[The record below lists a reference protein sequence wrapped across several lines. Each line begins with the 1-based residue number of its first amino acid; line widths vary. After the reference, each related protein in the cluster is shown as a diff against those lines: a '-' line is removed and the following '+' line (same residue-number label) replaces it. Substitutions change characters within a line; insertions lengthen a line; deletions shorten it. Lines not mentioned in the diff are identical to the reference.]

1 MMGGSRAICGATAS
15 CRRGRKNQS
24 STTPISVAGMEIQA
38 RKSITCIN
46 MCSWFLFFAPDL
58 QYSQEG
64 FLRDLHGADL
74 LHALLARFL
83 LFQQFAL
90 AAQVTAITLGEH
102 VLAQRLDGGAGND
115 RAADGSLHG

>member
-58 QYSQEG
+58 QYGQEG
-64 FLRDLHGADL
+64 FLRNLHRADL
-74 LHALLARFL
+74 LHALLAFL
-83 LFQQFAL
+83 LLLQQLAL
-90 AAQVTAITLGEH
+90 ARDVATVALGGD
-102 VLAQRLDGGAGND
+102 VLAQ
-115 RAADGSLHG
+115 